1 MKNFEPLMSQTFA
14 QRGRKLIDRRISVGS
29 SFAFVLFAAAMVLV
43 ASLWLIE
50 KKPRSS
56 FLNLGMSTSMTDE
69 SLAFRKIS
77 VADGKTDDGFRYT
90 SFVYKASDC
99 VPIFYEVNFFDSSVR
114 AQNELQKQIGKA
126 PQILQQ
132 GAEIDDKG
140 NVIGERYVANINE
153 FEHAKPQTA
162 VMLTRNSNLI
172 SITSTSFQHVLEFE
186 KASKTRKDPSAF
198 PGLDSLSRVT
208 FKSSGTTRGFTNES
222 VRFVREDFTSS
233 DCEQLVTYAWYFDS
247 PEKAQEEFNNRLR
260 GAVEVS
266 EQSEKLNRGGERV
279 GERAVAYFKAEESS
293 EYLEIAKIIWTEG
306 SVLHSIEGA
315 YVYALQFENQQKGL
329 HP

>member
-1 MKNFEPLMSQTFA
+1 
-14 QRGRKLIDRRISVGS
+14 
-29 SFAFVLFAAAMVLV
+29 
-43 ASLWLIE
+43 
-50 KKPRSS
+50 
-56 FLNLGMSTSMTDE
+56 MTD
-69 SLAFRKIS
+69 LRYAS
-77 VADGKTDDGFRYT
+77 V
-90 SFVYKASDC
+90 VYKASDC

-126 PQILQQ
+126 PRFCNRARKLTITETSLENGTSPILMNLIMRNRNQPLCSP
-132 GAEIDDKG
+132 G
-140 NVIGERYVANINE
+140 
-153 FEHAKPQTA
+153 
-162 VMLTRNSNLI
+162 NSNLI
-172 SITSTSFQHVLEFE
+172 SITSTSLPHVLNL
-186 KASKTRKDPSAF
+186 KRRQRPAKDPSAF

-247 PEKAQEEFNNRLR
+247 TEKAQEEFKNRLQ

-266 EQSEKLNRGGERV
+266 ERSEKLNRGGERV
-279 GERAVAYFKAEESS
+279 GERAVAYFKADESS
-293 EYLEIAKIIWTEG
+293 GYLESAKIIWTEG